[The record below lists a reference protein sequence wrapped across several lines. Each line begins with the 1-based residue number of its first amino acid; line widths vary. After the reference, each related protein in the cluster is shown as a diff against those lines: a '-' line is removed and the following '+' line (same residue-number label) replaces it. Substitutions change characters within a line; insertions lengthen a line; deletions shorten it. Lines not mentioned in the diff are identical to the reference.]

1 MNESTLDEKRSCDRM
16 GLIITRPIVSKPD
29 KNSLPV
35 TQLLRDW
42 RSGDEKA
49 LEALLPHVYQEL
61 HVVAAAYMRRE
72 RPGHTLHPTEL
83 LHETYLR
90 LIGSDLPE
98 LENRR
103 HFYALA
109 ARLMRQ
115 VLVDHAR
122 RHKADKRGSGQT
134 ALPIEEAVLY
144 SKERAAEFVALDDAL
159 EALAAFDPRKA
170 RVIEL
175 RFFAGFTADEIA
187 EVVEVSPASVNR
199 DLRFAEAWLQQ
210 ELAAKP

>member
-83 LHETYLR
+83 IHETYLR

>member
-122 RHKADKRGSGQT
+122 RHKADKRGCGQT
-134 ALPIEEAVLY
+134 ALPIKEAVLY

>member
-1 MNESTLDEKRSCDRM
+1 MRQSTLDDVRSCDTM

-83 LHETYLR
+83 IHETYLR

-122 RHKADKRGSGQT
+122 RHKADKRGSGQN

>member
-1 MNESTLDEKRSCDRM
+1 MNGSTLDEEPICGKI
-16 GLIITRPIVSKPD
+16 GLTTTRHSVTGPTKT
-29 KNSLPV
+29 PV

-61 HVVAAAYMRRE
+61 HSVAAAYMRRE

-83 LHETYLR
+83 IHETYLR
-90 LIGSDLPE
+90 LIGSALPE
-98 LENRR
+98 IENRK

-122 RHKADKRGSGQT
+122 RHRAGKRGSGKENI
-134 ALPIEEAVLY
+134 PIDEAVIY
-144 SKERAAEFVALDDAL
+144 SHQRAAEFVALDDAL

-170 RVIEL
+170 RVVEL
-175 RFFAGFTADEIA
+175 RFFAGLTSEEIA
-187 EVVEVSPASVNR
+187 EVVNMSPASVSR
-199 DLRFAEAWLQQ
+199 DLRFAEAWLQR
-210 ELAAKP
+210 ELRSGE

>member
-1 MNESTLDEKRSCDRM
+1 LAKPEKSS
-16 GLIITRPIVSKPD
+16 V
-29 KNSLPV
+29 PV
-35 TQLLRDW
+35 TKLLRDW

-49 LEALLPHVYQEL
+49 LEALLPHVYHEL
-61 HVVAAAYMRRE
+61 HSVAAAYMRRE

-83 LHETYLR
+83 IHETYLR

-103 HFYALA
+103 HFYAIA

-122 RHKADKRGSGQT
+122 RHKADKRGSGQEH
-134 ALPIEEAVLY
+134 LPIEEAMLY
-144 SKERAAEFVALDDAL
+144 SKERASAFVKLDDAL

-170 RVIEL
+170 RVVEL
-175 RFFAGFTADEIA
+175 RFFAGFTAEEIA
-187 EVVEVSPASVNR
+187 DVVDMSPASVTR
-199 DLRFAEAWLQQ
+199 DLRFAEAWLER
-210 ELAAKP
+210 ELRAKS